1 MISVDQHY
9 AGIEQM
15 SADVRRMVEAAY
27 QRMLADIRNG
37 ASAQKAAERAFSSFS
52 GEYKEQLAAALSER
66 MTAAIGVTEIKDYP
80 VSGGPLSRHLYAQA
94 KATALSVAN
103 IVRTEAKGWHD
114 SRKLAIDL
122 YEGYGFRQKEALPVR
137 IPLPTYLRQAV
148 GEEQDVFN
156 AWAHSGS
163 QPLRQILGDPIT
175 GPALSRE
182 LAKIRATALK
192 TPALRAAYLQ
202 AITALENGVG
212 FDRISKALKTA
223 WFERNRYFANRI
235 AQTELHRAFTDT
247 RAVEIVEDVEVQ
259 AVKLRMSSKHPRY
272 DICDLLSKQDRYGLG
287 PGVYPKDKAPKPPF
301 HPHCLPGD
309 SLITSCGRI
318 TAVSKRWYDGDMVV
332 VTTAS
337 GKRLTATINH
347 PILTR
352 RGWVGAGLLDIRD
365 EVVTSLDRIPVRWD
379 RGLVNDQHQYM
390 PTSIAEIFDAF
401 MSSGKVSSRKVPVA
415 SEDFHGDGMAGQIA
429 IIGAY
434 GELRYGVDNT
444 SLQVGTHHIFEPAN
458 TGLCGLLGECVSDLG
473 GKRFFYTP
481 YGVVCGRC
489 KRCPLVLGEFG
500 HAQLACLA
508 PVAEV
513 DAMIGERFGH
523 RATLNPVFFCDC
535 QTGHPLRVIIDNG
548 DFHIFGDGLSR
559 LHNGGANFAPGPQC
573 NTSVGEFAFYPR
585 WADLELSREILNGAT
600 GDIFFDAVVNI
611 NVFAWSGHVYNL
623 ETDNGF
629 YTCNDII
636 THNCKCT
643 AHAVFAIQKA
653 TPRERTGA
661 GQEYLRT
668 LDTKTA
674 AQVMGSRDRLNS
686 VLGGADPVNVWNKRT
701 DPAYKVRAMGE
712 VAKGTVNEVED

>member
-9 AGIEQM
+9 AGLEQM

-52 GEYKEQLAAALSER
+52 GEYQERLASALSDR

-80 VSGGPLSRHLYAQA
+80 VSGGPLSRHLYEQA

-122 YEGYGFRQKEALPVR
+122 YEGYGFRQKEALRVR
-137 IPLPTYLRQAV
+137 IPLPKYLRQAV

-202 AITALENGVG
+202 AITALEDGVG

-301 HPHCLPGD
+301 HPGCL
-309 SLITSCGRI
+309 C
-318 TAVSKRWYDGDMVV
+318 V
-332 VTTAS
+332 
-337 GKRLTATINH
+337 
-347 PILTR
+347 
-352 RGWVGAGLLDIRD
+352 
-365 EVVTSLDRIPVRWD
+365 
-379 RGLVNDQHQYM
+379 
-390 PTSIAEIFDAF
+390 AF
-401 MSSGKVSSRKVPVA
+401 
-415 SEDFHGDGMAGQIA
+415 
-429 IIGAY
+429 
-434 GELRYGVDNT
+434 
-444 SLQVGTHHIFEPAN
+444 
-458 TGLCGLLGECVSDLG
+458 
-473 GKRFFYTP
+473 
-481 YGVVCGRC
+481 
-489 KRCPLVLGEFG
+489 
-500 HAQLACLA
+500 
-508 PVAEV
+508 
-513 DAMIGERFGH
+513 
-523 RATLNPVFFCDC
+523 PVFA
-535 QTGHPLRVIIDNG
+535 L
-548 DFHIFGDGLSR
+548 
-559 LHNGGANFAPGPQC
+559 
-573 NTSVGEFAFYPR
+573 
-585 WADLELSREILNGAT
+585 
-600 GDIFFDAVVNI
+600 
-611 NVFAWSGHVYNL
+611 
-623 ETDNGF
+623 
-629 YTCNDII
+629 
-636 THNCKCT
+636 
-643 AHAVFAIQKA
+643 QKA

-686 VLGGADPVNVWNKRT
+686 VLGGADPLNVWNKRT

-712 VAKGTVNEVED
+712 VAKGKASAAKAPEA